1 MLHAGYFFYI
11 LTANHR
17 FVSNSVFLYPI
28 VFVMFAYFLPAVFD
42 YNDHMEEEEKK
53 KEEAD
58 KKNSK
63 ERKKDSALR
72 PEFLFVVFAYFAGG
86 LFTTLPGSGFCYLSS
101 SE

>member
-1 MLHAGYFFYI
+1 
-11 LTANHR
+11 
-17 FVSNSVFLYPI
+17 
-28 VFVMFAYFLPAVFD
+28 MFAYFLPAVLD

-58 KKNSK
+58 KNNTLDKKKSK
-63 ERKKDSALR
+63 EKKKDSALR

-86 LFTTLPGSGFCYLSS
+86 LFTTLPGSGFCDLSS